1 MRNLFLSTVNKC
13 TITVIIIII
22 NVKSFLERHFCSS
35 FLERHFCG
43 ITITFL
49 KINVLLWQKAVLHV
63 TTLILCKARQV
74 LRDLFN
80 TNQGNDSDI
89 TFVAGATKINF
100 KIWKPKDLNYIPR
113 EERFE
118 PLTNSG
124 RSLSWAYKQALKL
137 SSHISATTQLKNTCD
152 HMVVYIPVLLPM
164 QQFYITTMI
173 MLTFSV
179 IVMCQYLYS
188 MCLVSR
194 VLKDTYF
201 KEQAWVITSKHRIC
215 DTENNT

>member
-1 MRNLFLSTVNKC
+1 MRSTPFFKYRIFPLFKLILISFFCQNYVKPFLSTVNKC
-13 TITVIIIII
+13 TITMIIIII

-89 TFVAGATKINF
+89 TFVAGATKIN
-100 KIWKPKDLNYIPR
+100 LQN
-113 EERFE
+113 
-118 PLTNSG
+118 
-124 RSLSWAYKQALKL
+124 LK
-137 SSHISATTQLKNTCD
+137 T
-152 HMVVYIPVLLPM
+152 
-164 QQFYITTMI
+164 
-173 MLTFSV
+173 
-179 IVMCQYLYS
+179 
-188 MCLVSR
+188 
-194 VLKDTYF
+194 
-201 KEQAWVITSKHRIC
+201 
-215 DTENNT
+215 